1 MPKNKYIEIL
11 GEKYIEDDYLL
22 VIFVSWEIK

>member
-1 MPKNKYIEIL
+1 MAKNKYMDIL